1 MYASNLEF
9 LVTSMAREMRVSSE
23 WTHWMLFATVGDET
37 VVASEPGYVAD

>member
-1 MYASNLEF
+1 M
-9 LVTSMAREMRVSSE
+9 SSE